1 MDRAR
6 PAHPTP
12 TPASTPARRRSPL
25 LGVVAAL
32 GLLAGAV
39 ASFAT
44 GASAQAASTV
54 AATGALSSN
63 WYASAP
69 YLMPEDNT

>member
-1 MDRAR
+1 MERAQLR
-6 PAHPTP
+6 PTP
-12 TPASTPARRRSPL
+12 EAAGSARRRRSTAI
-25 LGVVAAL
+25 GAVAAL
-32 GLLAGAV
+32 GLLAGTV

-44 GASAQAASTV
+44 GTSAQAASTV